1 MEVHGVEVE
10 EVEEDMVVQE
20 VVVVQDVMKM
30 EEIKMAAKRKKYF
43 CKSCKHNK
51 SGLCIIRHMQ
61 NLTTIRRCE
70 FKVERGM

>member
-1 MEVHGVEVE
+1 MLILIILLHGNE
-10 EVEEDMVVQE
+10 
-20 VVVVQDVMKM
+20 KM

>member
-1 MEVHGVEVE
+1 
-10 EVEEDMVVQE
+10 
-20 VVVVQDVMKM
+20 MKM

-70 FKVERGM
+70 FKIERGM